1 MPCHSEHKSEVIYNN
16 GLTRRRLGE
25 VGMAHEQFEALVEIS
40 SIHSHKVIPALYDHL
55 VKGIPR
61 KEVCQQHGVN
71 AGYLSIC
78 IKRLARVE
86 RIVSSLVKFY

>member
-1 MPCHSEHKSEVIYNN
+1 
-16 GLTRRRLGE
+16 
-25 VGMAHEQFEALVEIS
+25 
-40 SIHSHKVIPALYDHL
+40 
-55 VKGIPR
+55 
-61 KEVCQQHGVN
+61 EVCQQHGVN